1 MSIRLLLLS
10 LFIVFFSNPVQAKDF
25 KGTVSASI
33 VDPTTMDMQT
43 ALEWCKENPYS
54 LKCELI
60 FESVALDDDESSF
73 DEMLEKDE
81 IFYEVL
87 TTTIE

>member
-1 MSIRLLLLS
+1 M
-10 LFIVFFSNPVQAKDF
+10 AKDF

-33 VDPTTMDMQT
+33 VDPTTMDLQT
-43 ALEWCKENPYS
+43 ALEWCKENTNS

-60 FESVALDDDESSF
+60 FESVVIDQGGKDMSF
-73 DEMLEKDE
+73 EEVKE
-81 IFYEVL
+81 TNEVFYEVF

>member
-1 MSIRLLLLS
+1 M
-10 LFIVFFSNPVQAKDF
+10 AKDV

-43 ALEWCKENPYS
+43 ALQWCKENINS

-60 FESVALDDDESSF
+60 FESVLTDSDDDLLSKETT
-73 DEMLEKDE
+73 ETNEV
-81 IFYEVL
+81 FYEVL